1 MMKNKEIVEMNVE
14 ALKEEIYQTG
24 REQFNLKLQHAT
36 RQLRTTHRLR
46 AVRRKLARLLTILH
60 EKIGQKA

>member
-1 MMKNKEIVEMNVE
+1 MKTKEIREMDIP
-14 ALKEEIYQTG
+14 ALKEELFQTG

-36 RQLRTTHRLR
+36 RQLTSTNRLKI
-46 AVRRKLARLLTILH
+46 VRRKIARLLTILH

>member
-1 MMKNKEIVEMNVE
+1 MKTKEIREMSIE
-14 ALKEEIYQTG
+14 ALKVELFETG

-36 RQLRTTHRLR
+36 RQLTPTHRLK

>member
-1 MMKNKEIVEMNVE
+1 MKIKEMRDMNID
-14 ALKEEIYQTG
+14 AIKEELFQTG

-36 RQLRTTHRLR
+36 RQLTTTHRLK
-46 AVRRKLARLLTILH
+46 AVRRQLARLLTILH

>member
-1 MMKNKEIVEMNVE
+1 MKTKQLRELSLES
-14 ALKEEIYQTG
+14 LKEEIVHMG

-36 RQLRTTHRLR
+36 RQLTTTHRLK
-46 AVRRKLARLLTILH
+46 AVRRTLARSLTISN

>member
-1 MMKNKEIVEMNVE
+1 MKIKELREMSVEI
-14 ALKEEIYQTG
+14 LKQEIFQTG

-36 RQLRTTHRLR
+36 RQLTATHRLK

>member
-1 MMKNKEIVEMNVE
+1 MRVD

-36 RQLRTTHRLR
+36 RQLTATHRLNT
-46 AVRRKLARLLTILH
+46 VRRKLARLLTILH

>member
-1 MMKNKEIVEMNVE
+1 MKTKEMRDMTIE
-14 ALKEEIYQTG
+14 ALKEEIFQTG

-36 RQLRTTHRLR
+36 RQLTSTHRLKT
-46 AVRRKLARLLTILH
+46 VRRQLARLLTILN

>member
-1 MMKNKEIVEMNVE
+1 MMKIKEMRDMGID
-14 ALKEEIYQTG
+14 ALKEEIFQVG

-36 RQLRTTHRLR
+36 RQLTPTHRLR
-46 AVRRKLARLLTILH
+46 VVRRQLAKLLTILH

>member
-1 MMKNKEIVEMNVE
+1 MKIKEIREMTIE
-14 ALKEEIYQTG
+14 ALNEEITLTG

-36 RQLRTTHRLR
+36 RQLTPTHRLKL
-46 AVRRKLARLLTILH
+46 VRRKLARLLTVLH